1 MLRKR
6 VSVLACLVLAL
17 SGITQNPASAAD
29 TSLVSKVFSQLASI
43 PTLAD
48 PSVIVLDEKSGE
60 VIFESSANSPRKPAS
75 VIKLVSAAAA
85 YTYLTPTDSY
95 TTSLWSGV
103 DSKSVVIQG
112 SLDPWISYDH
122 KVAVKMSRTSLER
135 IEYNALS
142 TIKEV
147 NSGSTKQTTIYY
159 SNLYAQ
165 DVAHIEKFLK
175 TRDSSISLKRVT
187 QKQASALSGE
197 YILGSTSP
205 TLEKII
211 DWTLVWSDN
220 LLAERIARLASA
232 AAGNSFDD
240 AGVAKTF
247 THLLTEMGI
256 NTANLVVKDAS
267 GLSKQNRMTARQVSQ
282 LLMVIYH
289 DPKFAPL
296 VEGLP
301 VGGVSGTLQ
310 NRFLDTAP
318 EAVGLVR
325 AKTGTLNG
333 TTNLAGFVES
343 GDHNYIFVV
352 IADRHSKSYTV
363 TKKVRATVDRI
374 LGKIATPLLPVL
386 LPITPVSDS
395 ATVTN

>member
-6 VSVLACLVLAL
+6 ITTGACLLVAL
-17 SGITQNPASAAD
+17 FAVPQSSATAAD
-29 TSLVSKVFSQLASI
+29 SILVSKVFSQLATT
-43 PTLAD
+43 PALAD
-48 PSVIVLDEKSGE
+48 PSVIVLDEKTGE

-85 YTYLTPTDSY
+85 YTYLSPSDSY
-95 TTSLWSGV
+95 TTSLWAGV

-112 SLDPWISYDH
+112 SLDPWVSYDH
-122 KVAVKMSRTSLER
+122 KVAEKMSRTSLGR
-135 IEYNALS
+135 FEYNALS
-142 TIKEV
+142 KIKEI
-147 NSGSTKQTTIYY
+147 NSGSTKETVIYY
-159 SNLYAQ
+159 SDLYAQ
-165 DVAHIEKFLK
+165 DVAHIQKFLK
-175 TRDSSISLKRVT
+175 DRRVATVLKRVT
-187 QKQASALSGE
+187 DKQAISLSSE

-211 DWTLVWSDN
+211 DWTLIWSDN
-220 LLAERIARLASA
+220 LLAERIARLAST

-240 AGVAKTF
+240 AGVAITFKT
-247 THLLTEMGI
+247 LLTELGI
-256 NTANLVVKDAS
+256 NTTNLIVKDAS

-301 VGGVSGTLQ
+301 VGGISGTLQ
-310 NRFLDTAP
+310 NRFVETAP

-343 GDHNYIFVV
+343 GDHHYIFVV

-386 LPITPVSDS
+386 LPLTPSSDS
-395 ATVTN
+395 ATVIN

>member
-1 MLRKR
+1 MLQKR
-6 VSVLACLVLAL
+6 ISVGACLLLAL
-17 SGITQNPASAAD
+17 IVAPQSSATAAD
-29 TSLVSKVFSQLASI
+29 TLLVSKVFSQLATTPS
-43 PTLAD
+43 LAD
-48 PSVIVLDEKSGE
+48 PSVIVLDEKTGE
-60 VIFESSANSPRKPAS
+60 VVFESNANSPRKPAS

-85 YTYLTPTDSY
+85 YTYLSPSDSY
-95 TTSLWSGV
+95 TTSLWAGV

-122 KVAVKMSRTSLER
+122 KVAEKMARTSLGR
-135 IEYNALS
+135 FEYNALS
-142 TIKEV
+142 AIKEA
-147 NSGSTKQTTIYY
+147 NSGSTKETVIYY
-159 SNLYAQ
+159 SDLYAQ
-165 DVAHIEKFLK
+165 DVAHIQKFLK
-175 TRDSSISLKRVT
+175 DRKAATTLKRVT
-187 QKQASALSGE
+187 HKQAVALSGQ

-205 TLEKII
+205 TLEKIV
-211 DWTLVWSDN
+211 DWTLIWSDN
-220 LLAERIARLASA
+220 LLAERIARIASA

-240 AGVAKTF
+240 AGVAVTF
-247 THLLTEMGI
+247 TTLLTEMGI
-256 NTANLVVKDAS
+256 NTSNLIVKDAS
-267 GLSKQNRMTARQVSQ
+267 GLSKQNRMTARQVSE

-296 VEGLP
+296 VDGLP
-301 VGGVSGTLQ
+301 IGGISGTLQ
-310 NRFLDTAP
+310 NRFLETAP

-343 GDHNYIFVV
+343 GDHHYIFVV

-386 LPITPVSDS
+386 LPLTPSSESVT
-395 ATVTN
+395 ATN